1 MEFIKKLKHKLK
13 TISFRNLLILLMVGA
28 TSLLLILIGTIMVIF
43 FRNYIEEDYKDNHD
57 SYMALFSDFLG
68 NEFEEII
75 DDARNLLEDKRF
87 VSILEDNQTGTR
99 NSLYFATDEQI
110 LLDRTITSLGDSHEY
125 IRAILVVSNSGKF
138 RYIAKRGN
146 ASMMYEYYRD
156 KSLLKSDWVTTAQ
169 EAKGKEVV
177 LSWNVLDE
185 EDQEELS
192 IVKQLINPSTQ
203 KGMGY
208 LVINLSPKIIQQA
221 LTSHGN
227 ILENNRYFIVNPKE
241 DKENGRYLVY
251 ANNLEEED
259 LQAIMQDY
267 SDDRETTYVYGS
279 HYEEISGWDIVSV
292 IPKTDLDAAT
302 YPIRMFITLC
312 IGLSL
317 LICIPLSS
325 LVVSRINK
333 PLSQMKE
340 VIQALARG
348 DYRPEITFD
357 DSEVGKVGQYLLD
370 TSRNNLELRE
380 KLITSELNEKEAEL
394 LLLQERI
401 NPHFLYNT
409 LDAIYFMAVIDEA
422 DDVAEMVKCLSEV
435 FRLSL
440 NNGDKLIPIGE
451 ELKRIRAYMK
461 IQNMRYQDKFM
472 LEIDVEEEILPC
484 RILTFLLQP
493 VVENAVIHGLEPKV
507 GSGTVSIVG
516 YREQEDVRI
525 TIHDNGVG
533 IPDISR
539 VEDGYGIKNIRE
551 RIRLYYGEAYDISIE
566 SEPGEGTTVFFRFPV
581 DGGDQG

>member
-156 KSLLKSDWVTTAQ
+156 KSLLESDWVTTAQ
-169 EAKGKEVV
+169 EAKGKEVI

-566 SEPGEGTTVFFRFPV
+566 SEPGEGTTVFFRFPA
-581 DGGDQG
+581 DGGDQD

>member
-1 MEFIKKLKHKLK
+1 MNCINKLKHKLN

-43 FRNYIEEDYKDNHD
+43 FRNYIEEDYKENHD

-87 VSILEDNQTGTR
+87 VSILEDNQTGNR

-110 LLDRTITSLGDSHEY
+110 LIDRTITNLGDSHEY

-156 KSLLKSDWVTTAQ
+156 KSLLESDWVTTAQ
-169 EAKGKEVV
+169 EAKGKEVI

-340 VIQALARG
+340 VIQALAKG

-566 SEPGEGTTVFFRFPV
+566 SEPGEGTTVFFRFPA
-581 DGGDQG
+581 DGGNQG

>member
-1 MEFIKKLKHKLK
+1 
-13 TISFRNLLILLMVGA
+13 MVGA

-87 VSILEDNQTGTR
+87 VSILEDNQTGNR

>member
-1 MEFIKKLKHKLK
+1 MKFIKKLKQKFNGL
-13 TISFRNLLILLMVGA
+13 SFRNLLILLMVGV
-28 TSLLLILIGTIMVIF
+28 TSLLLILIGTIMVVY
-43 FRNYIEEDYKDNHD
+43 FRNYVEEEYKENHD

-68 NEFEEII
+68 NEFEVIV
-75 DDARNLLEDKRF
+75 DDARSLLENGRF
-87 VSILEDNQTGTR
+87 VSIMEDNQKVRQG
-99 NSLYFATDEQI
+99 SLYFATDEQI
-110 LLDRTITSLGDSHEY
+110 QIDRTITNLVDNNEY
-125 IRAILVVSNSGKF
+125 IRAMLVVSNSGKF

-146 ASMMYEYYRD
+146 ATMMYEYYRD
-156 KSLLKSDWVTTAQ
+156 NSLLNADWIAVAQ
-169 EAKGKEVV
+169 EAMGKEVV

-185 EDQEELS
+185 EDKDNLS
-192 IVKQLINPSTQ
+192 IVKQLINPATQ

-208 LVINLSPKIIQQA
+208 LVITLSPKIITQTLA
-221 LTSHGN
+221 SHGN
-227 ILENNRYFIVNPKE
+227 ILENNRYFIVNPKAE
-241 DKENGRYLVY
+241 RGSSRYLVY
-251 ANNLEEED
+251 ANNLEDENLE
-259 LQAIMQDY
+259 AIMQDY
-267 SDDRETTYVYGS
+267 YDGKEATYVYGS

-312 IGLSL
+312 VGLSL

-325 LVVSRINK
+325 LMVSRINK
-333 PLSQMKE
+333 PLNQMKE
-340 VIQALARG
+340 AIQALAGG
-348 DYRPEITFD
+348 DYRPEIAFD
-357 DSEVGKVGQYLLD
+357 DSEIGKVGQYLLE

-440 NNGDKLIPIGE
+440 NNGDKLISVGE
-451 ELKRIRAYMK
+451 EMKRIRAYMK

-472 LEIDVEEEILPC
+472 LEIDVDEEILSC

-516 YREQEDVRI
+516 YREQDDVRI

-533 IPDISR
+533 IRDIGCI
-539 VEDGYGIKNIRE
+539 ENGYGIKNIRE
-551 RIRLYYGEAYDISIE
+551 RIRMYYGEEYDVSIE
-566 SEPGEGTTVFFRFPV
+566 SEPGEGTTVFFRFPA
-581 DGGDQG
+581 

>member
-87 VSILEDNQTGTR
+87 VSILEDNQTGNR

-156 KSLLKSDWVTTAQ
+156 KSLLESDWVTTAQ
-169 EAKGKEVV
+169 EAKGKEVI

-551 RIRLYYGEAYDISIE
+551 RIQLYYGEAYDISIE
-566 SEPGEGTTVFFRFPV
+566 SEPGEGTTVFFRFPA

>member
-156 KSLLKSDWVTTAQ
+156 KSLLESDWVTTAQ
-169 EAKGKEVV
+169 EAKGKEVI

-533 IPDISR
+533 IPDISC

-551 RIRLYYGEAYDISIE
+551 RIQLYYGEAYDISIE
-566 SEPGEGTTVFFRFPV
+566 SEPGEGTTVFFRFPA
-581 DGGDQG
+581 DGGDQS